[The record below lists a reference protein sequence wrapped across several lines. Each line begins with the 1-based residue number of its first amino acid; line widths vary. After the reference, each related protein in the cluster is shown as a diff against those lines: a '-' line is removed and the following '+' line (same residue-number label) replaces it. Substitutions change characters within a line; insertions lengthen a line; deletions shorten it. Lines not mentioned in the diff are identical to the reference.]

1 MKGGTCLIFL
11 LKGYRVSES
20 LPEPRIAV
28 SGNMHIMHTRTL
40 SLSAP
45 TQNLQRLVIIRSL
58 LILGLCGTFATAYWG
73 MQLML
78 PYQTLLL
85 LLAGLTAINAV
96 TWLRIHKPWP
106 VTEWEFLSQLVVDI
120 ASIWLLLYFAGGA
133 SNPFVSYFLVPLS
146 IAAATLPWTL
156 TAITALLALGAYTLL
171 LYYHVPLPDL
181 APPDSHQHHSA
192 QSGFNLHILGM
203 WFNFLVSAA
212 LITYFVSQMA
222 AAIREQQ
229 RQLAEH
235 REDELRDE
243 QLMAVATLAAGTAHE
258 LGTPLS
264 TMKVLLKEMQDDYG
278 QGTEIDTPANSATV
292 TNLQSDLALLQ
303 QQLSHCTETLKQLV
317 HKAEQT
323 KDGAIEAIDIRQFC
337 EALLERW
344 QIMRPEVKPAIHFAA
359 ECPELQVRLHPTVN
373 QSIIN
378 LLNNAGD
385 ANPNDIEIDIRWSRE
400 WLSWD
405 IKDRGPGIPMEM
417 ADQLGKTFITTKGKG
432 LGLGLFLTH
441 ATLARYGG
449 TVKLYNRE
457 EGGTLTE
464 LRLNLKE
471 SN

>member
-1 MKGGTCLIFL
+1 
-11 LKGYRVSES
+11 
-20 LPEPRIAV
+20 
-28 SGNMHIMHTRTL
+28 MHTMHTRSL

-45 TQNLQRLVIIRSL
+45 TQNLQRLIIIRSL

-78 PYQTLLL
+78 PYQTLLI

-96 TWLRIHKPWP
+96 TWLRINKPWP
-106 VTEWEFLSQLVVDI
+106 VTEWEFLSQLILDI

-146 IAAATLPWTL
+146 IAAATLTWRL

-181 APPDSHQHHSA
+181 APPDSHQHHAA

-203 WFNFLVSAA
+203 WFNFLASAA

-229 RQLAEH
+229 RQLSEH

-264 TMKVLLKEMQDDYG
+264 TMKVLLKEMQEDYC
-278 QGTEIDTPANSATV
+278 QPPEHTTADCQSAPATK
-292 TNLQSDLALLQ
+292 TNLKSDLTFLQ
-303 QQLSHCTETLKQLV
+303 QQLSQCTETLQQLV

-323 KDGAIEAIDIRQFC
+323 KEGAIDAIDIGEFC

-344 QIMRPEVKPAIHFAA
+344 QIMRPEVKATIRFAA
-359 ECPELQVRLHPTVN
+359 NCPTLKVQLHPTVS
-373 QSIIN
+373 QSVIN
-378 LLNNAGD
+378 LLNNAAD
-385 ANPNDIEIDIRWSRE
+385 ANPNDIEIDIHWSHE
-400 WLSWD
+400 LLSWD
-405 IKDRGPGIPMEM
+405 IQDRGPGIPLEM

-441 ATLARYGG
+441 ATLSRYGG

-464 LRLNLKE
+464 LRINLKD